1 MQQIYL
7 NIIPNGIC
15 PRVYVNQYDV
25 GRGIQIKFKDGSAN
39 YGFASGTTFKVNGR
53 KSDGHVFEYTEADK
67 WDATN
72 YIILKSMPPGGATT
86 VYLYTTEQMTAA
98 SGEVL
103 MQLTYKLD
111 NAVQGTLNFIMIVQE
126 RPEATGDPS
135 ESDVPGVVRLVNG
148 VAPDA
153 DGEVILKWKDQ
164 SSVSNLS
171 ITENTRTMST
181 TRNAGTYVY
190 VKTDDQL
197 YVITSTISSGG
208 TLTPGTN
215 ATATSVGAALSTL
228 TSELTDKVDKSGAN
242 FSFNNTQLAPDS
254 NNNTKLYT
262 SSELVLASNA
272 NVYMLANNGVYAMSP
287 SYGSYKPITASAFTV
302 GSSRLIKENIKAL
315 SDDEAKKILDVETV
329 AFDYKESFGGQRD
342 QYGVIAEDVE
352 KIIPFVVSTPETY
365 DESAFDESKGA
376 GQPLKSVDYSKFVP
390 YLIRMI
396 QIQQAEID
404 ELKKQL

>member
-67 WDATN
+67 WDDTN

-135 ESDVPGVVRLVNG
+135 ESDVPGVVRLVNE
-148 VAPDA
+148 VAPDG
-153 DGEVILKWKDQ
+153 DGNVDTKWKDM

-171 ITENTRTMST
+171 VTENTRTMST

-228 TSELTDKVDKSGAN
+228 TSQLTNLIKTTE
-242 FSFNNTQLAPDS
+242 FLCSFN
-254 NNNTKLYT
+254 
-262 SSELVLASNA
+262 E
-272 NVYMLANNGVYAMSP
+272 NGA
-287 SYGSYKPITASAFTV
+287 GF
-302 GSSRLIKENIKAL
+302 L
-315 SDDEAKKILDVETV
+315 STTDFPPLT
-329 AFDYKESFGGQRD
+329 
-342 QYGVIAEDVE
+342 
-352 KIIPFVVSTPETY
+352 STPLFGYTNGGY
-365 DESAFDESKGA
+365 TAIFYRNGSAQWIVKAISGSANGFQLLTNASDTLHVWY
-376 GQPLKSVDYSKFVP
+376 LKD
-390 YLIRMI
+390 
-396 QIQQAEID
+396 
-404 ELKKQL
+404 

>member
-7 NIIPNGIC
+7 NIVPNGIC

-67 WDATN
+67 WDDTN

-126 RPEATGDPS
+126 RPEASGDPS

-148 VAPDA
+148 VAPDG
-153 DGEVILKWKDQ
+153 DGNVDTKWKDM

-228 TSELTDKVDKSGAN
+228 TSDLTSKNGTITIVNGTEDSSYYSKILRKSLGVVELQIYL
-242 FSFNNTQLAPDS
+242 TQITVSRWGTLISVPDGFKPTE
-254 NNNTKLYT
+254 NRQLGIKT
-262 SSELVLASNA
+262 
-272 NVYMLANNGVYAMSP
+272 ANNVEV
-287 SYGSYKPITASAFTV
+287 TFTLNTS
-302 GSSRLIKENIKAL
+302 GN
-315 SDDEAKKILDVETV
+315 
-329 AFDYKESFGGQRD
+329 
-342 QYGVIAEDVE
+342 
-352 KIIPFVVSTPETY
+352 VVSNMILSN
-365 DESAFDESKGA
+365 DAVL
-376 GQPLKSVDYSKFVP
+376 LKFMY
-390 YLIRMI
+390 I
-396 QIQQAEID
+396 Q
-404 ELKKQL
+404 

>member
-7 NIIPNGIC
+7 NIVPNGIC

-67 WDATN
+67 WDDTN

-126 RPEATGDPS
+126 RPEASGDPS

-148 VAPDA
+148 VAPDG
-153 DGEVILKWKDQ
+153 DGNVDTKWKDM

-208 TLTPGTN
+208 TLISGTN

-228 TSELTDKVDKSGAN
+228 TSDLMSLTTNFGTQTITTSNGVSDANEIKSLLSDITYHKGTEIISVISTAR
-242 FSFNNTQLAPDS
+242 FSNCALTILMQNIGNTYGYGIAFGYYS
-254 NNNTKLYT
+254 EHVYT
-262 SSELVLASNA
+262 IKNA
-272 NVYMLANNGVYAMSP
+272 NR
-287 SYGSYKPITASAFTV
+287 TFTV
-302 GSSRLIKENIKAL
+302 
-315 SDDEAKKILDVETV
+315 T
-329 AFDYKESFGGQRD
+329 Q
-342 QYGVIAEDVE
+342 IA
-352 KIIPFVVSTPETY
+352 
-365 DESAFDESKGA
+365 
-376 GQPLKSVDYSKFVP
+376 
-390 YLIRMI
+390 
-396 QIQQAEID
+396 
-404 ELKKQL
+404 

>member
-228 TSELTDKVDKSGAN
+228 TSELSHYYTSYVLTDSI
-242 FSFNNTQLAPDS
+242 APDTAAS
-254 NNNTKLYT
+254 VTIPVPNDAK
-262 SSELVLASNA
+262 SVLA
-272 NVYMLANNGVYAMSP
+272 
-287 SYGSYKPITASAFTV
+287 
-302 GSSRLIKENIKAL
+302 
-315 SDDEAKKILDVETV
+315 
-329 AFDYKESFGGQRD
+329 
-342 QYGVIAEDVE
+342 
-352 KIIPFVVSTPETY
+352 IIPLVAEPQSNGATPGIITGYNPNSRTVSMR
-365 DESAFDESKGA
+365 
-376 GQPLKSVDYSKFVP
+376 SVNYGGTTQKYAVR
-390 YLIRMI
+390 YTII
-396 QIQQAEID
+396 YT
-404 ELKKQL
+404 K